1 MKAATIKTFL
11 DVHTWTGLAAG
22 LALFIAFY
30 TGAITVFMHELEIWD
45 AYTDDA
51 STEQTSAQAQDLI
64 DLVVLRDPGAASAFR
79 LYPSSDDHPGHSLYW
94 FERLKD
100 GNSETHYYRLTDS
113 GELRTQEDTAHLAS
127 FIYRLHYTAG
137 LPRSFGLYVLG
148 IVCLIYGIALI
159 SGLIVF
165 LPNWLKDLF
174 VVRDSSNNKRFWLD
188 AHNVVGVISL
198 PWHFMFAWS
207 SAVLALGILFL
218 APFQFLVFEE
228 DLTELFGKELG
239 VISSLEP
246 AGNEGPALSVDEIMA
261 IAERESPG
269 MELTQI
275 RFSNYR
281 DANGTVSVFGQIE
294 AGTLTPNARVT
305 MNVSTGEVLEVLH
318 PSKASL
324 GATFY
329 NGLIA
334 LHFVSFGGFL
344 AKWVYFFLGL
354 AGAFLFFSGNLLWIE
369 TRRKRRQFEQPAT
382 GRFLARLT
390 MGVCLGCIAG
400 VSAAFLASRGLAEL
414 PDRAD
419 LTEMAYYAVFFASI
433 LWVFAKPVAVGARD
447 LLYLSALLT
456 ILIPVFDLLLVGQS
470 IWRNAFTEH
479 WPLLIVDLL
488 ALMGAL
494 AFWKMGRRV
503 SIRAETGDPN
513 SVWADVVIENQ
524 EKKNRKNLAGSVF
537 EKVS

>member
-1 MKAATIKTFL
+1 
-11 DVHTWTGLAAG
+11 
-22 LALFIAFY
+22 
-30 TGAITVFMHELEIWD
+30 
-45 AYTDDA
+45 
-51 STEQTSAQAQDLI
+51 
-64 DLVVLRDPGAASAFR
+64 
-79 LYPSSDDHPGHSLYW
+79 
-94 FERLKD
+94 
-100 GNSETHYYRLTDS
+100 
-113 GELRTQEDTAHLAS
+113 
-127 FIYRLHYTAG
+127 
-137 LPRSFGLYVLG
+137 
-148 IVCLIYGIALI
+148 
-159 SGLIVF
+159 
-165 LPNWLKDLF
+165 
-174 VVRDSSNNKRFWLD
+174 
-188 AHNVVGVISL
+188 
-198 PWHFMFAWS
+198 
-207 SAVLALGILFL
+207 
-218 APFQFLVFEE
+218 
-228 DLTELFGKELG
+228 
-239 VISSLEP
+239 
-246 AGNEGPALSVDEIMA
+246 
-261 IAERESPG
+261 
-269 MELTQI
+269 
-275 RFSNYR
+275 
-281 DANGTVSVFGQIE
+281 
-294 AGTLTPNARVT
+294 LTPNARVT

-470 IWRNAFTEH
+470 IWRNAFSEH

>member
-1 MKAATIKTFL
+1 
-11 DVHTWTGLAAG
+11 
-22 LALFIAFY
+22 
-30 TGAITVFMHELEIWD
+30 
-45 AYTDDA
+45 
-51 STEQTSAQAQDLI
+51 
-64 DLVVLRDPGAASAFR
+64 VLRDPGAASAFR